1 MFIRYPPASSNMVI
15 LINRQSPIHDGE
27 TMEYCGEKIKN
38 YTINIYKCRFIARK
52 IMGKQQFHGNFLGT
66 PWYPYFHK
74 IPILLV
80 VGSSILLLVQLSTS
94 LLPALFLH
102 HLCQKKTPDY
112 SPAIY
117 YIYIYMYI
125 YVYIYIY
132 IYIYI
137 CNIVT
142 LHKTRCMSKRR
153 IVCVCIHIYIY
164 TDIDRHIYIC
174 TCMCGM
180 QSAKYKL
187 TTQLL
192 ICGFIWIYGICPSYV
207 QIIYIYVCVVYIYI
221 YVCMC
226 IYIYIVYIYNYSIH
240 IYIYIHTYIHTLC
253 IHIYIHTH
261 PSNCDA
267 QSLGL

>member
-27 TMEYCGEKIKN
+27 TMEYCGKKIKN

-52 IMGKQQFHGNFLGT
+52 IMEKQQVHGNFLGT

-102 HLCQKKTPDY
+102 HPCQKKHQIIALLYT
-112 SPAIY
+112 
-117 YIYIYMYI
+117 IYIY
-125 YVYIYIY
+125 V
-132 IYIYI
+132 YIYI

-153 IVCVCIHIYIY
+153 IVCVCIY
-164 TDIDRHIYIC
+164 T
-174 TCMCGM
+174 
-180 QSAKYKL
+180 
-187 TTQLL
+187 
-192 ICGFIWIYGICPSYV
+192 
-207 QIIYIYVCVVYIYI
+207 QI
-221 YVCMC
+221 
-226 IYIYIVYIYNYSIH
+226 
-240 IYIYIHTYIHTLC
+240 
-253 IHIYIHTH
+253 
-261 PSNCDA
+261 
-267 QSLGL
+267 

>member
-1 MFIRYPPASSNMVI
+1 MMRKPWNTV
-15 LINRQSPIHDGE
+15 GK
-27 TMEYCGEKIKN
+27 KIKN

-52 IMGKQQFHGNFLGT
+52 IMEKQQVHGIFLGT

-102 HLCQKKTPDY
+102 HPCPKKTPDY

-117 YIYIYMYI
+117 YIYM
-125 YVYIYIY
+125 
-132 IYIYI
+132 YIYI

-153 IVCVCIHIYIY
+153 IVCVCVYIY
-164 TDIDRHIYIC
+164 TDIDRQIYIY

-207 QIIYIYVCVVYIYI
+207 QIIYIYVCVV
-221 YVCMC
+221 C
-226 IYIYIVYIYNYSIH
+226 IYICMYVCAYIYSIH
-240 IYIYIHTYIHTLC
+240 V
-253 IHIYIHTH
+253 
-261 PSNCDA
+261 
-267 QSLGL
+267 